1 MMKKS
6 ISLIEVLISVILIT
20 IVIVVIIQ
28 MKGNNLFLLGKFK
41 DSTLNNGYI
50 LFAVNNNEKRNYKM
64 YLSNIVNFED
74 DEIREE
80 LKGIKITVK
89 NKKLKDLTML
99 RNDYIKSIVFVEST
113 YVLNLNNKT
122 TSRKFYTFKLE

>member
-1 MMKKS
+1 MKKS
-6 ISLIEVLISVILIT
+6 ISLIEVLISVILIA
-20 IVIVVIIQ
+20 IVIVMIIQ
-28 MKGNNLFLLGKFK
+28 MKGNNLFLLEKFK

>member
-1 MMKKS
+1 MKKS